1 MIETRKIP
9 FYNDTLL
16 GVKDENGIVWLAV
29 KKTCLDIGLSE
40 GQARRQVLNVQEE
53 EPLKS
58 NCHKFVIVQ
67 SEGNKM
73 VEREQL
79 FLQERVVTLWLAKIS
94 LTPNMKKKSPELFDK
109 LVKYQL
115 QAAEVL
121 HNYFMGTD
129 EKKKKFYTE
138 LNIKGD
144 ISDLKFRF
152 DAVNCSINHHSE
164 IMERIEKLALQ
175 IIDTSTIN
183 TQQQQ
188 KLYKIAKDRINLLL
202 GGAHSEK
209 YRVYAKSYFINLW
222 NDFKKYFFCGSYKDL
237 NPFYFEKA
245 KNFINEWVY
254 GTNK

>member
-1 MIETRKIP
+1 METETKEIP
-9 FYNDTLL
+9 FNSSTLL
-16 GVKDENGIVWLAV
+16 GVKTADGNIWLAV
-29 KKTCLDIGLSE
+29 KKTCTDIGLNE
-40 GQARRQVLNVQEE
+40 NQAKAEIKKIQSAILFNNKYKKLSVKFDTQTRKILVLAE
-53 EPLKS
+53 
-58 NCHKFVIVQ
+58 KFVP
-67 SEGNKM
+67 M
-73 VEREQL
+73 
-79 FLQERVVTLWLAKIS
+79 WLAQINITPSMQKKNPEAS
-94 LTPNMKKKSPELFDK
+94 KKLLT
-109 LVKYQL
+109 YQL
-115 QAAEVL
+115 EAADTL
-121 HNYFMGTD
+121 HKAFYETNEQKEKLHTD
-129 EKKKKFYTE
+129 

-245 KNFINEWVY
+245 QNFIN
-254 GTNK
+254 

>member
-1 MIETRKIP
+1 MIETSLLFSGNWIKFDPVQKEGNRNVNRKITVLYEKFVP
-9 FYNDTLL
+9 MWLAQINITPLMQKKNPEGSKKLLTYQLEAADTLHKAFYETNEQKEKL
-16 GVKDENGIVWLAV
+16 HTD
-29 KKTCLDIGLSE
+29 LS
-40 GQARRQVLNVQEE
+40 
-53 EPLKS
+53 
-58 NCHKFVIVQ
+58 
-67 SEGNKM
+67 
-73 VEREQL
+73 
-79 FLQERVVTLWLAKIS
+79 
-94 LTPNMKKKSPELFDK
+94 
-109 LVKYQL
+109 
-115 QAAEVL
+115 
-121 HNYFMGTD
+121 
-129 EKKKKFYTE
+129 
-138 LNIKGD
+138 IKGD